1 MTDPVLSS
9 ARSPGTPQTT
19 WMALRLPTDPSA
31 PWKPAERDK
40 AIAMP
45 GSRQCADWRNIK
57 CQPKICL
64 FFVVVLTDSTTNLC
78 SNWKY
83 SALIHVIICLQ
94 VYCVFFF
101 FRLILFYFILIP
113 QQTSAATES
122 TQFLLMSSFACVLC
136 LSVARKRCL
145 HLKIYMFHTVWLK

>member
-40 AIAMP
+40 VIAMP

-83 SALIHVIICLQ
+83 SAFIHVIICLQ
-94 VYCVFFF
+94 VYCVFF

-122 TQFLLMSSFACVLC
+122 TQFLLMSSFACVSR